1 VDLAQDEDSVPPFPY
16 RTTVYVHGAGEQ
28 EHPLLLKRRLDGV
41 VFGEAQGDR
50 TIVGYFSHVLYGP
63 PSLPPGL
70 ESTHRD
76 PIEVAADPTAS
87 REQVVAALAGE
98 DYGSLES
105 TSRKADLAR
114 AFVERADEV
123 AATEIARTGGAEGI
137 RFPDWGFRIVVGI
150 VAKDVIKYLFDGY
163 GDACRDEIRT
173 AIQSAAD
180 PTLVIAHSLGAIVV
194 FDVLSE
200 REFSGR
206 EIHLVTLGCPLGIEN
221 VQDELRG
228 PGDQPHPIPDPV
240 RSWSNLADDGDPV
253 AVRQILAPEFTQNAF
268 EFDIV
273 DDLTVNNRGFLNHEL
288 TGYLVI
294 DEVRRA
300 IRVG

>member
-1 VDLAQDEDSVPPFPY
+1 MPAFPY

-41 VFGEAQGDR
+41 VFGEAQLDR
-50 TIVGYFSHVLYGP
+50 TIVGYFSDVLYGP
-63 PSLPPGL
+63 PTLPPDL
-70 ESTHRD
+70 ESTKPD
-76 PIEVAADPTAS
+76 PIAVAADPTAS
-87 REQVVAALAGE
+87 AEQVVAAIAGA
-98 DYGSLES
+98 DSGGRES
-105 TSRKADLAR
+105 TGPRAEIAR

-123 AATEIARTGGAEGI
+123 AAAQIAGPEGI
-137 RFPDWGFRIVVGI
+137 GFPDWGFRIVVGI
-150 VAKDVIKYLFDGY
+150 AAKDVIKYLFDGY
-163 GDACRDEIRT
+163 GKACRDNIRT
-173 AIQSAAD
+173 AIQAATD

-200 REFSGR
+200 PAFSGR

-228 PGDQPHPIPDPV
+228 PAGPPHPIPDPV

-253 AVRQILAPEFTQNAF
+253 AFRQILAPEFTQNAYA
-268 EFDIV
+268 FDIV

-288 TGYLVI
+288 TGYLKI
-294 DEVRRA
+294 DAVRRA
-300 IRVG
+300 IRVA